1 MNSVLIVKLSAIGD
15 VVHALP
21 AAYAIKET
29 YPAAHITWVVE
40 PPAYD
45 IVRMCPS
52 VDEVLVFPKKELR
65 TWGGFRRGFPPFRRI
80 LQARRYDAA
89 LDLQGLFKSAAIAF
103 FVHARRK
110 IGTGFM
116 REGAWLVSRPVRG
129 AHIGGHIV
137 DQNLDVAR
145 ALGCA
150 VREIRFPLQIP
161 ADAVRSAAEK
171 RAAVCGGD
179 RPYAVLIVGASRAN
193 KIWRAAYFAR
203 LAGLLRTAGITPLL
217 VGGGAADE
225 RRAAEIA
232 ALSEEAPPSLVGR
245 TTFPELAALLR
256 GACVVVGGDTGPTH
270 LSDAVGA
277 PTLML
282 MGSWPPARNGLY
294 RQRENVIEIDR
305 PCRHCMKR
313 VCPLGLD
320 CLDVITP
327 EQVMDRVGR
336 LVSGNA

>member
-65 TWGGFRRGFPPFRRI
+65 TWAGFRRGFPAFRR
-80 LQARRYDAA
+80 LLRVRRYDAA

-103 FVHARRK
+103 FVRARRK

-171 RAAVCGGD
+171 RTAVCGGD

-193 KIWRAAYFAR
+193 KIWRAAHFAR

-225 RRAAEIA
+225 QRAAEIA

>member
-232 ALSEEAPPSLVGR
+232 ALSEEALPSLVGR

>member
-1 MNSVLIVKLSAIGD
+1 M
-15 VVHALP
+15 
-21 AAYAIKET
+21 
-29 YPAAHITWVVE
+29 
-40 PPAYD
+40 
-45 IVRMCPS
+45 
-52 VDEVLVFPKKELR
+52 
-65 TWGGFRRGFPPFRRI
+65 
-80 LQARRYDAA
+80 
-89 LDLQGLFKSAAIAF
+89 
-103 FVHARRK
+103 
-110 IGTGFM
+110 
-116 REGAWLVSRPVRG
+116 
-129 AHIGGHIV
+129 
-137 DQNLDVAR
+137 
-145 ALGCA
+145 
-150 VREIRFPLQIP
+150 REIRFPLQIP

-171 RAAVCGGD
+171 RTAVCGGD

-193 KIWRAAYFAR
+193 KIWRAAHFAR

-270 LSDAVGA
+270 LSNAVGA

>member
-45 IVRMCPS
+45 IVRMCSS
-52 VDEVLVFPKKELR
+52 VDEVIVFPKKQLR
-65 TWGGFRRGFPPFRRI
+65 TWAGFRRGFPAFRRI

-103 FVHARRK
+103 FVRARRK

-171 RAAVCGGD
+171 RTAVCGGD

-193 KIWRAAYFAR
+193 KIWRAAHFA
-203 LAGLLRTAGITPLL
+203 
-217 VGGGAADE
+217 
-225 RRAAEIA
+225 IA

-270 LSDAVGA
+270 LSNAVGA

-327 EQVMDRVGR
+327 EQVMARAMP
-336 LVSGNA
+336 LISGDA

>member
-15 VVHALP
+15 AVHALP

-45 IVRMCPS
+45 IVRMCSS
-52 VDEVLVFPKKELR
+52 VDEVIVFPKKQLR
-65 TWGGFRRGFPPFRRI
+65 TWAGFRRGFPAFRRI

-103 FVHARRK
+103 FVRARRK

-171 RAAVCGGD
+171 RTAVCGGD

-193 KIWRAAYFAR
+193 KIWRAAHFAR

-327 EQVMDRVGR
+327 EQVMARAMP
-336 LVSGNA
+336 LISGDA

>member
-52 VDEVLVFPKKELR
+52 VDEVIVFPKKELR
-65 TWGGFRRGFPPFRRI
+65 TRAGFRRGFPVFRR
-80 LQARRYDAA
+80 LLRARRYDAA

-103 FVHARRK
+103 FVRAKKK

-171 RAAVCGGD
+171 RTAVCGGD

-193 KIWRAAYFAR
+193 KIWGAAHFAR

-225 RRAAEIA
+225 RRADEIA

-270 LSDAVGA
+270 LSNAVGA

-327 EQVMDRVGR
+327 EQVMARAMP
-336 LVSGNA
+336 LISGDA

>member
-1 MNSVLIVKLSAIGD
+1 MKSVLIVKLSAIGD

-21 AAYAIKET
+21 TAYAIKEQ
-29 YPAAHITWVVE
+29 YPEAHITWVVE

-45 IVRMCPS
+45 IVRMCTA
-52 VDEVLVFPKKELR
+52 VDEVIVFPKKELR
-65 TWGGFRRGFPPFRRI
+65 TRAGFCRMFPAFRRL
-80 LQARRYDAA
+80 LQVRRYDAA

-103 FVHARRK
+103 FVRAQRK

-116 REGAWLVSRPVRG
+116 REGASLVSRPVRG

-150 VREIRFPLQIP
+150 VREIRFPLRIP
-161 ADAVRSAAEK
+161 ADAARAATEK
-171 RAAVCGGD
+171 RATVCGGD
-179 RPYAVLIVGASRAN
+179 LPYAALIVGASRAN
-193 KIWRAAYFAR
+193 KIWPAAHFAR
-203 LAGLLRTAGITPLL
+203 LAGLLRTTGIVPLL

-232 ALSEEAPPSLVGR
+232 ALAEDAPPSLVGQ

-256 GACVVVGGDTGPTH
+256 GARVVVGGDTGPTH
-270 LSDAVGA
+270 LADAVGA

-282 MGSWPPARNGLY
+282 MGSWPPERNGLY

-313 VCPLGLD
+313 ICPLGLD

-327 EQVMDRVGR
+327 EQVAARIMEI
-336 LVSGNA
+336 A

>member
-1 MNSVLIVKLSAIGD
+1 VNSVLIVKLSAIGD

-65 TWGGFRRGFPPFRRI
+65 TWAGFRRGFPAFRR
-80 LQARRYDAA
+80 LLRVRRYDAA

-103 FVHARRK
+103 FVRARRK

-171 RAAVCGGD
+171 RTAVCGGD

-193 KIWRAAYFAR
+193 KIWRAAHFAR

-225 RRAAEIA
+225 QRAAEIA